1 MYVLPY
7 AFHTSLSEDAIQEL
21 ENSDKIYLH
30 MQLFEEILGNS
41 NSGEL
46 IILELK
52 SMYDCGLPIAVN
64 IGGFHSFEDKNI
76 IYTPSWIVE
85 HLGLTE
91 HCTDDDK
98 TMCEV
103 SYRRITP
110 SPCAKITIQPFETR
124 LSKYDDPEMALQTG
138 LEKYSCLYAN
148 STISLLMPDKK
159 ILKCSIYECEPKKD
173 FEPLCIRDIELIV
186 NLLPAK
192 DYIVPV
198 PKGDD
203 GSAVGG
209 AGIIRHTETPFHGY
223 TKHDPKSYSK
233 FAPKGYVPFGG
244 KGHRLDGKDDDKD
257 DDKEKPTDVKKSE

>member
-1 MYVLPY
+1 MYVLPF
-7 AFHTSLSEDAIQEL
+7 AFHTSLSEDAILEL

-41 NSGEL
+41 NGGEL

-76 IYTPSWIVE
+76 IYAPSWIVE
-85 HLGLTE
+85 HLGVTE

-103 SYRRITP
+103 SYKRIMP
-110 SPCAKITIQPFETR
+110 SPCAKITIQPFETL

-138 LEKYSCLYAN
+138 LEKYTCLYAN

-159 ILKCSIYECEPKKD
+159 ILKCSIYDCEPKKD
-173 FEPLCIRDIELIV
+173 FEPLCIRDIELVV

-198 PKGDD
+198 PKVETG
-203 GSAVGG
+203 AVGG
-209 AGIIRHTETPFHGY
+209 AGIISHTETPFHGY
-223 TKHDPKSYSK
+223 TKHDPRARK

-244 KGHRLDGKDDDKD
+244 KGYRLDGKDECGKGC
-257 DDKEKPTDVKKSE
+257 DKEKPTDGKKTE

>member
-1 MYVLPY
+1 MYVLPF

-76 IYTPSWIVE
+76 IYAPSWIVE

-98 TMCEV
+98 IMCEV

-110 SPCAKITIQPFETR
+110 SPCAKITIQPFETC

-159 ILKCSIYECEPKKD
+159 ILKCSIYGCEPKKD
-173 FEPLCIRDIELIV
+173 FEPLCIRDIELVV

-198 PKGDD
+198 PNVETG
-203 GSAVGG
+203 AVGG
-209 AGIIRHTETPFHGY
+209 AGIISHTEEAFHGY
-223 TKHDPKSYSK
+223 TKHDPKLSRK
-233 FAPKGYVPFGG
+233 VQPKGYVPFSGTG
-244 KGHRLDGKDDDKD
+244 YRLDGKHEGK
-257 DDKEKPTDVKKSE
+257 KPDSS

>member
-1 MYVLPY
+1 MYVLPF

-41 NSGEL
+41 TSGEL

-64 IGGFHSFEDKNI
+64 IGGFHSFEDKHI
-76 IYTPSWIVE
+76 IYAPSWIVE

-110 SPCAKITIQPFETR
+110 SPCAKITIQPFETC

-138 LEKYSCLYAN
+138 LEKYTCLYAN

-173 FEPLCIRDIELIV
+173 FEPLCIRDIELVV
-186 NLLPAK
+186 NLLPPK
-192 DYIVPV
+192 DYVIPV
-198 PKGDD
+198 PKVETT
-203 GSAVGG
+203 GSAIGG
-209 AGIIRHTETPFHGY
+209 AGTITHSEETFHGY
-223 TKHDPKSYSK
+223 TKYDPKSYHK

-244 KGHRLDGKDDDKD
+244 KGYVLGGKD
-257 DDKEKPTDVKKSE
+257 DDKEKLTDGKKTE